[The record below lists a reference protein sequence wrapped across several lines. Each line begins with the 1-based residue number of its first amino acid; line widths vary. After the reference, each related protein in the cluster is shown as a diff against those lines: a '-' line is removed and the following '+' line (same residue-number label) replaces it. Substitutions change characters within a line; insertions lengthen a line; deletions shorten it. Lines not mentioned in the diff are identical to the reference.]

1 MPVRDAKFANHS
13 IPMIVLHVVE
23 PFAAGIATFVKSLT
37 EAMPNDTHIILHGER
52 RQVMSAAEVKK
63 TFPKKN
69 VRFIRWQ
76 SAQRS
81 IHPLRDFQALNELYK
96 TLRRLKKKGLVDA
109 VHLHSSKSGLLGRL
123 ACRLAGIKNVVYTPN
138 GAPFLAGGNFLSNYL
153 YEQLEKIG
161 NGMGGRVVCC
171 SESELEEYEKIGIHA
186 SYVNNGI
193 CLAAAK
199 AYKPKPRR
207 DKNVFRIINS
217 GRIVEQKNPA
227 LFNEIAKYFEEFA
240 QFEFVWAG
248 DGPDRHLLTAAN
260 ITVTGWIAEGEVK
273 ELMADSDLYLSTS
286 SYEGLSFAVL
296 EALALRKPML
306 LSDCVGNK
314 DVIKSGL
321 NGDLFGSEAEAIVK
335 LLNYYN
341 NREMLQVM
349 GDFSQQICNTEFDM
363 QRNFRSYRHIYTNE
377 QTGAAQK
384 QAWSLN

>member
-1 MPVRDAKFANHS
+1 
-13 IPMIVLHVVE
+13 MIVLHVVE

-37 EAMPNDTHIILHGER
+37 EALPNDTHIILHGER

-69 VRFIRWQ
+69 VHFIRWQ

-81 IHPLRDFQALNELYK
+81 IHPLRDFSALSELYK
-96 TLRRLKKKGLVDA
+96 ILRRLKEKRMVDV
-109 VHLHSSKSGLLGRL
+109 VHLHSSKSGLLGRM

-138 GAPFLAGGNFLSNYL
+138 GAPFLSGGNFLSNYL

-161 NGMGGRVVCC
+161 HGMGGRVVCC
-171 SESELEEYEKIGIHA
+171 SESELEEYEKIGIPA

-193 CLAAAK
+193 CLKSAK
-199 AYKPKPRR
+199 TFMLKPRKQ
-207 DKNVFRIINS
+207 KNFFRVISS
-217 GRIVEQKNPA
+217 GRIVDQKNPA
-227 LFNEIAKYFEEFA
+227 LFNEIAKYFEEFP

-248 DGPDRHLLTAAN
+248 DGPERRLLTAAN
-260 ITVTGWIAEGEVK
+260 ITITGWIAEGEVK
-273 ELMADSDLYLSTS
+273 DLMSDSDIYLSTS

-306 LSDCVGNK
+306 LSDCVGNR

-321 NGDLFGSEAEAIVK
+321 NGDLFGGEHEAIVK
-335 LLNYYN
+335 LLSYYN

-349 GDFSQQICNTEFDM
+349 GDFSQQICRTEFDM
-363 QRNFRSYRHIYTNE
+363 QRNFKSYRHMYTNDQDE
-377 QTGAAQK
+377 VDQSRS
-384 QAWSLN
+384 WSLN

>member
-1 MPVRDAKFANHS
+1 
-13 IPMIVLHVVE
+13 MIVLHVVE
-23 PFAAGIATFVKSLT
+23 PFAAGIAVFVKSLT

-52 RQVMSAAEVKK
+52 RQVMTADEVKK
-63 TFPKKN
+63 TFPKEN

-81 IHPLRDFQALNELYK
+81 INPLRDFRALNQLYK
-96 TLRRLKKKGLVDA
+96 ILRRLKRKGLVDA

-123 ACRLAGIKNVVYTPN
+123 ACRMAGITNVVYTPN
-138 GAPFLAGGNFLSNYL
+138 GAPFLSGGNFLSNYL

-161 NGMGGRVVCC
+161 HGMGGRVVCC
-171 SESELEEYEKIGIHA
+171 SESELEEYEKIGIPA
-186 SYVNNGI
+186 SFVNNGI
-193 CLAAAK
+193 CLQTAQT
-199 AYKPKPRR
+199 YKPQPRR
-207 DKNVFRIINS
+207 LKDTFRIITS
-217 GRIVEQKNPA
+217 GRIVDQKNPA
-227 LFNEIAKYFEEFA
+227 LFNRIARYFEEFP

-248 DGPDRHLLTAAN
+248 DGPDRKLLTASN
-260 ITVTGWIAEGEVK
+260 ISVTGWIAEGQVK
-273 ELMADSDLYLSTS
+273 ELMADADIYLSTS

-321 NGDLFGSEAEAIVK
+321 NGDLFAGEQEAIVK

-349 GDFSQQICNTEFDM
+349 GDFSRQICKTEFDM
-363 QRNFRSYRHIYTNE
+363 QRNFKKYRHIYTNE
-377 QTGAAQK
+377 QGGANP
-384 QAWSLN
+384 AWAIN

>member
-1 MPVRDAKFANHS
+1 
-13 IPMIVLHVVE
+13 MIVLHVVE
-23 PFAAGIATFVKSLT
+23 PFAAGIAVFVKSLT

-52 RQVMSAAEVKK
+52 RQVMTAAEVKK

-81 IHPLRDFQALNELYK
+81 IHPLRDFRALNELYK

-123 ACRLAGIKNVVYTPN
+123 ACRLAGITNVVYTPN
-138 GAPFLAGGNFLSNYL
+138 GAPFLSGGNFLSNYL

-161 NGMGGRVVCC
+161 HGMGGRVVCC
-171 SESELEEYEKIGIHA
+171 SESELEEYEKIGIPA

-193 CLAAAK
+193 CLQATR
-199 AYKPKPRR
+199 AYTPRPRR
-207 DKNVFRIINS
+207 NKETFRIITS

-227 LFNEIAKYFEEFA
+227 LLNRIAQYFEEFP

-248 DGPDRHLLTAAN
+248 DGPDRGLLTASN
-260 ITVTGWIAEGEVK
+260 ISVTGWISEGQVK
-273 ELMADSDLYLSTS
+273 ALMADADIYLSTS

-321 NGDLFGSEAEAIVK
+321 NGDLFESEGEAIVK

-349 GDFSQQICNTEFDM
+349 GDFSRQICKTEFDM
-363 QRNFRSYRHIYTNE
+363 QRNFKKYRHIYTND
-377 QTGAAQK
+377 QSGANQQPAL
-384 QAWSLN
+384 AIN